1 MTSTSISH
9 VGTVLSEEIGT
20 RLVRRL
26 TLEQKVRLLTGAS
39 MWTLAD
45 EPTIG
50 LSTVVVSDGPAGVR
64 GVGWDERDP
73 SASLPSPTAIAASW
87 DLGLVGDLGRLI
99 ASEARRKRVHV
110 VLGPT
115 VNIQRS
121 PRGGRHFEAYSED
134 PWLSGV
140 VGAAFVRGVQS
151 GGVAATAKHFVANDS
166 ETDRM
171 TVDVDVDER
180 TLREVYLL
188 PFERIVTEGGAW
200 VVMSSY
206 NSVNGTTMTEN
217 PLLASPL
224 KDEWGFDGVVVSDWM
239 GVRDTEAAA
248 RAAQDLAMP
257 GPHGVWGEAL
267 VAAVR
272 SGAVEEAAIDAKVV
286 RLLRLA
292 GRVGALDAVAP
303 VVPPAPAWL
312 PDDVV
317 GLLRRAA
324 ADGMVLVRNDGLLP
338 LAPGSRLAVI
348 GEHARWARNQGGGSA
363 QVFPEHVV
371 SPLDGIRAA
380 FGEQHVSYV
389 PGVRA
394 SDALLPLGPEVAV
407 DPSTGAPGVHV
418 RLLAADGTVRLEE
431 HRGTGR
437 LTWLGD
443 DVLQGVSTVEVRAD
457 FVAPAAGT
465 YQIGFAGL
473 GDFRLEVDGRAVSDG
488 LFLPEGTDPFVAFLA
503 PPSQTFDIEMSEG
516 QVVSLQLTHGVHLQE
531 GFSAVM
537 FTLGYREPFGTA
549 EEELDRAVRAA
560 AEADVAVVVVGT
572 TERLESEGFDRPSLR
587 LPDGQDEMVLRV
599 LAANPRTVVLV
610 NSGGPVVMPWLDE
623 VPAVLLTW
631 FPGQEMGSAIADV
644 LSGAREPGGRMPTTW
659 PTDEA
664 DVPVWQVE
672 PVNGRLHYSEGVHVG
687 YREWTRR
694 AARGGPAPAIPFGHG
709 LGYTTWRLSGAS
721 IAAADPRGAGV
732 DVEVDVTNTGGRAGK
747 QVVQAYVSRVSPSQ
761 VDRPA
766 LWLAGFALVHADAGQ
781 TVAARIHLEPR
792 AFAHWSVDDHG
803 WRTEPGTFAVRI
815 GTSATDL
822 VADLTVE
829 VPRA

>member
-1 MTSTSISH
+1 VIRVLVVEDDPVAADAHRMYVERVPGFAVAGVVATGTAALRLMERQAVDLVLLDLHLPDGHGLRVVGRMRAAGLTADVIAVTSARDLEVVRQAVSMGVVQYLLKPFTFPSLRDRLERWSRYRSE
-9 VGTVLSEEIGT
+9 LSGGQASGQDEVDRALAALRSPE
-20 RLVRRL
+20 
-26 TLEQKVRLLTGAS
+26 GAALPKGLS
-39 MWTLAD
+39 APTLA
-45 EPTIG
+45 
-50 LSTVVVSDGPAGVR
+50 SV
-64 GVGWDERDP
+64 
-73 SASLPSPTAIAASW
+73 TAA
-87 DLGLVGDLGRLI
+87 
-99 ASEARRKRVHV
+99 
-110 VLGPT
+110 
-115 VNIQRS
+115 
-121 PRGGRHFEAYSED
+121 
-134 PWLSGV
+134 
-140 VGAAFVRGVQS
+140 
-151 GGVAATAKHFVANDS
+151 
-166 ETDRM
+166 
-171 TVDVDVDER
+171 
-180 TLREVYLL
+180 
-188 PFERIVTEGGAW
+188 
-200 VVMSSY
+200 
-206 NSVNGTTMTEN
+206 
-217 PLLASPL
+217 
-224 KDEWGFDGVVVSDWM
+224 
-239 GVRDTEAAA
+239 
-248 RAAQDLAMP
+248 
-257 GPHGVWGEAL
+257 
-267 VAAVR
+267 
-272 SGAVEEAAIDAKVV
+272 
-286 RLLRLA
+286 
-292 GRVGALDAVAP
+292 
-303 VVPPAPAWL
+303 
-312 PDDVV
+312 
-317 GLLRRAA
+317 LRRAA

-488 LFLPEGTDPFVAFLA
+488 LFVPEGADPFVAFLA
-503 PPSQTFDIEMSEG
+503 PPSQSFDIEMSEG

-687 YREWTRR
+687 YREWARR
-694 AARGGPAPAIPFGHG
+694 ATRGGPAPAIPFGHG
-709 LGYTTWRLSGAS
+709 LGYTTWELSGAS
-721 IAAADPRGAGV
+721 VAAADPRGAGV
-732 DVEVDVTNTGGRAGK
+732 DLEVDVTNTGGRAGK
-747 QVVQAYVSRVSPSQ
+747 QVVQVYVSRVSPSQ

-803 WRTEPGTFAVRI
+803 WRTEPGTFAVRV